1 MMRGRQKRLHEMENR
16 DAFSDQHCPYASL
29 AQKCDVVNQMIQR
42 YCSSEISSSAA
53 SPIGFV
59 AVEA

>member
-1 MMRGRQKRLHEMENR
+1 MENR